1 MSVFSIIRA
10 AFDINWT
17 TILIGWEG
25 LGVLSP
31 WPSRWTE
38 FPSLVSA
45 KEVAIYADER
55 LASTTDVNEQDLI
68 LKLLSVDLRTESRE
82 AIRDLLKPLSDLDG
96 NDPAIELRRW
106 RLILLERVL
115 ENMPQDSLY
124 GLMALTEFWQGFGFP
139 PDSPHQVQGC
149 GNEIG
154 PKEYYTAENF
164 QEVLDR
170 HRRWIEKETAELK
183 VDHDAG
189 NAQ

>member
-1 MSVFSIIRA
+1 MSIFSNIRA
-10 AFDINWT
+10 AFDMNWT
-17 TILIGWEG
+17 TVLVGWEG

-38 FPSLVSA
+38 FPSLVSGE
-45 KEVAIYADER
+45 EVAVYAEER
-55 LASTTDVNEQDLI
+55 LASATDPSGQDLI

-96 NDPAIELRRW
+96 NDPAIELRKW
-106 RLILLERVL
+106 RLVLLEQVL
-115 ENMPQDSLY
+115 ENMPQDTLH

-139 PDSPHQVQGC
+139 PDSPHQVQGR

-164 QEVLDR
+164 REALNR
-170 HRRWIEKETAELK
+170 HRRWIEKETAELMA
-183 VDHDAG
+183 DRGAG

>member
-1 MSVFSIIRA
+1 MSAFFSIQA
-10 AFDINWT
+10 AFGLNWT
-17 TILIGWEG
+17 TVLVGWEG
-25 LGVLSP
+25 LGVFSP

-45 KEVAIYADER
+45 EEVAVYADER
-55 LASTTDVNEQDLI
+55 LASATALSERDLV
-68 LKLLSVDLRTESRE
+68 LKLVSVDWRTESRE
-82 AIRDLLKPLSDLDG
+82 AIRDLLKPLSDFDG
-96 NDPAIELRRW
+96 KDPAIELRKW
-106 RLILLERVL
+106 RLVLLERVL

-139 PDSPHQVQGC
+139 PDGPHQVQAR

-164 QEVLDR
+164 REALDR
-170 HRRWIEKETAELK
+170 HRQWIEKEAAELLADRG
-183 VDHDAG
+183 VR